1 MTKALLIIDIQ
12 NDYFE
17 NGKMELVGSEKA
29 IQNAKT
35 ILEFLEI
42 KIQVSSMYIVVVPN
56 RDLFSPDAKVLK

>member
-42 KIQVSSMYIVVVPN
+42 KIQVSSMYI
-56 RDLFSPDAKVLK
+56 

>member
-29 IQNAKT
+29 SQNAKT
-35 ILEFLEI
+35 ILEFFRN
-42 KIQVSSMYIVVVPN
+42 KNSSIVHM
-56 RDLFSPDAKVLK
+56 